1 MADPTPPAP
10 PVTAP
15 TGSLPIIQ
23 ALVQTIREALRDS
36 IDTTSEASG
45 SVPYSTLSN
54 RVFEGFAAY
63 NVDYPFIVW
72 QLIYDPYLYTWGS
85 AMHQAG
91 FDVTVFAVN
100 SVDARNID
108 QLLLNALQDASL
120 EVESGQTTLICRR
133 IADLASKDADAEG
146 HPYYQIGGTYEIWT
160 DQLLP
165 R

>member
-1 MADPTPPAP
+1 MVDPIVPI
-10 PVTAP
+10 TAP

-23 ALVQTIREALRDS
+23 AVVQAIRTALR
-36 IDTTSEASG
+36 ASG
-45 SVPYSTLSN
+45 DEAVRAVSN
-54 RVFEGFAAY
+54 RVFEGFGAY
-63 NVDYPFIVW
+63 NADYPFVVW

-91 FDVTVFAVN
+91 FDITVWAPN

-120 EVESGQTTLICRR
+120 EVEGGQTTLICRR

-146 HPYYQIGGTYEIWT
+146 HPYYQIGGTFEVWT